1 MDKWLTFPN
10 MGHIL
15 ATHYNKVVVELT
27 ASGERISETFFP
39 LRGKPPS
46 HPDKNLVC
54 LRLFPGH
61 FFLVKLKE
69 GCPLPPTCLE
79 WKNHRSEEAAEWEY
93 SFMDRY
99 AELVAHHMK
108 SVKKKI
114 LTGIGSSKNE
124 PYIF

>member
-1 MDKWLTFPN
+1 

-27 ASGERISETFFP
+27 APGDRISETFFP

-46 HPDKNLVC
+46 HPEKNIVC
-54 LRLFPGH
+54 LGLVPGH

-79 WKNHRSEEAAEWEY
+79 WKNYRSKEAAEWEY
-93 SFMDRY
+93 PFMDRQSTF
-99 AELVAHHMK
+99 AELLAHEMK

-124 PYIF
+124 PFIC